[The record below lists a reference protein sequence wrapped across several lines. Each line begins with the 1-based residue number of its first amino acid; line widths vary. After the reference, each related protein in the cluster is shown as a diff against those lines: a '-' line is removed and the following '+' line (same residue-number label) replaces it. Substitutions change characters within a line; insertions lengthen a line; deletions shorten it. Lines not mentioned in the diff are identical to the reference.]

1 MLKQDSLSFH
11 FRIMKFK
18 LKLWDLETMDFDGN
32 GTNGFLVFQSF
43 YFNADIMEKWGFFR
57 EVTTKI
63 GGKSQKWL
71 RDPNLQLQKSSYI
84 KKKKKIVY
92 DTWQEMVCVVSKM
105 NLIHWG
111 LHWCFQ
117 IWNWFVQTNL
127 NWNWKVLKC
136 KHISHFKE
144 NEFSRQI
151 IDEILIFFDRMIH

>member
-1 MLKQDSLSFH
+1 
-11 FRIMKFK
+11 MKFK

-57 EVTTKI
+57 EITTKI

-71 RDPNLQLQKSSYI
+71 RDPNLQLQKSSYKK

-105 NLIHWG
+105 NLIHCGVFSFEIG
-111 LHWCFQ
+111 LSKP
-117 IWNWFVQTNL
+117 I
-127 NWNWKVLKC
+127 
-136 KHISHFKE
+136 
-144 NEFSRQI
+144 
-151 IDEILIFFDRMIH
+151 